1 METLAKLE
9 ELEQKF
15 GENPRRYFAA
25 LANEYR
31 KNGEF
36 EQAIELCRAQLEQQP
51 EHLSGRVVLGQALFD
66 AFRYDEAREELTT
79 AIQLD
84 PENFIALRLLGELAA
99 QDGDQ
104 ETAREFFSRARDI
117 EPRNEQ
123 LLAALAALGPVEP
136 PVTLAAAVARTATKA
151 AEPVAEPVTE
161 AVGEP
166 AAGSVSEL
174 VVEPVVE
181 PVIEPTVERFAESAF
196 APSAASAAPI
206 GGAAPAIGAA
216 AEQQPAS
223 AATAEPAPEPA
234 PQPVVESVTEGPPRR
249 ERPASRE
256 RERRPK
262 VQRVEGLMPTT
273 LAPEEVA
280 EPQTGAPA
288 ERVSEIETEPAAIE
302 AQAVEPQMGARTP
315 GPELSAVET
324 LTPPEPRTTIVTET
338 MADLYLEQGHR
349 DEAVEVLRQLVSQR
363 PDDERLTRRLA
374 DLEAAPAVS
383 TVRDFFARLATR
395 GGVAPPPVTPAANQ
409 STGSLAAV
417 FGDSGS
423 TLLDPESAALIA
435 VTLPEPTATPTADEF
450 ENWVGRRRKP

>member
-66 AFRYDEAREELTT
+66 AFRYAEARQELTT

-104 ETAREFFSRARDI
+104 DIAREFFSRARDI

-136 PVTLAAAVARTATKA
+136 PVTLSEVVARTKTGPQPVFEATIEPTVEPTVERLPESDVLARTAMTA
-151 AEPVAEPVTE
+151 AEPVAEP
-161 AVGEP
+161 APVG
-166 AAGSVSEL
+166 G
-174 VVEPVVE
+174 
-181 PVIEPTVERFAESAF
+181 VERFAESALGPP
-196 APSAASAAPI
+196 ATSV
-206 GGAAPAIGAA
+206 APA
-216 AEQQPAS
+216 PTS
-223 AATAEPAPEPA
+223 ATAEARALEEPVTQPPAATVA
-234 PQPVVESVTEGPPRR
+234 PPVAESVAEGPLRR
-249 ERPASRE
+249 ERPAPAGRKHKSRA
-256 RERRPK
+256 K
-262 VQRVEGLMPTT
+262 RVEGLVPTA
-273 LAPEEVA
+273 LGSEEQAKAPAEPGIQIPTEPVA
-280 EPQTGAPA
+280 TEARVEPQTGAA
-288 ERVSEIETEPAAIE
+288 VVEREPLAAETE
-302 AQAVEPQMGARTP
+302 
-315 GPELSAVET
+315 
-324 LTPPEPRTTIVTET
+324 TPPEARATIVTET

-349 DEAVEVLRQLVSQR
+349 AEAVEVLRQLVSQR
-363 PDDERLTRRLA
+363 PEDERLSRRLA
-374 DLEAAPAVS
+374 DLEITPAVS
-383 TVRDFFARLATR
+383 TVRDFFARFAAR
-395 GGVAPPPVTPAANQ
+395 GGVAHERAASGPQEQ
-409 STGSLAAV
+409 STGSLSGL
-417 FGDSGS
+417 FGESGS